1 MNNLIVIQEA
11 IAVTGTAQNLPN
23 NPVNKSVTIH
33 ASSTNTA
40 ALVFGNSAAVVASTG
55 FVLEADTTSGVGQS
69 VTIDL
74 AGGNTDQLWVIGTSG
89 DKFSVIGA

>member
-33 ASSTNTA
+33 ILTGGAT
-40 ALVFGNSAAVVASTG
+40 VYFGNSAAVTDSTG
-55 FVLEADTTSGVGQS
+55 FALEPGDS
-69 VTIDL
+69 VEVPL
-74 AGGNTDQLWVIGTSG
+74 AGGNTNQLWATGTSG
-89 DKFSVIGA
+89 SSFSVIGA